1 MRILFVRPPV
11 PPHTIG
17 LKHIMICEP
26 LELEYAA
33 AGLEGHELQ
42 IMDMIIEKGFR
53 KRLEK
58 FKPDVVA
65 TSCYVTGVNEVIKLC
80 REAKL
85 WNRNCFTIAGGTQ
98 ASQVPEDFADPA
110 VDCIVKGDGTSMMP
124 IIIEALENGRSI
136 RNIPGLAFPV
146 GPGEVELTAG
156 KAYMPKPDDL
166 PLPRRDLVAHLRHR
180 YYYLQ
185 HQPVA
190 TMKTTWGCWYKC
202 NFCYTW
208 RITDGH
214 PYSRSPE
221 SIVKELEQIESEDVY
236 IVDDIF
242 LINKSRLRQL
252 ADLIKE
258 KNIHKKYLVYARAD
272 FISQNEDVIA
282 EWAGLGLH
290 AVFIGLEA
298 ATNNELDSMNKESTV
313 DYNRSAI
320 EVLRK
325 HKVDTYGSLIPNPDY
340 TPEDWERLWEFIEE
354 TGLYYVNISP
364 LTPQPGTVIWNM
376 YADNVTIPREA
387 HGLWDFSHVVLP
399 THMSLKS
406 YYRSLLKLYAK
417 TILNISR
424 AKKLTQRTLPSVWSW
439 KYFRMLM
446 GAMKIGRQFMNAHH
460 HHSQKELERAM
471 YRGPE
476 VPGLTYQPRS
486 SHPVSIQSKK
496 IVIPATV
503 VESV

>member
-42 IMDMIIEKGFR
+42 IMDMIIEKRFR

-58 FKPDVVA
+58 FKPHVVA
-65 TSCYVTGVNEVIKLC
+65 TSCYVTGVNEVIKIC
-80 REAKL
+80 RETKL
-85 WNRNCFTIAGGTQ
+85 WNRQCFTIAGGTQ
-98 ASQVPEDFADPA
+98 ASQVPEDFADAA

-156 KAYMPKPDDL
+156 KAYMPRPDDL
-166 PLPRRDLVAHLRHR
+166 PLPRRDLVAHLRHH

-221 SIVKELEQIESEDVY
+221 SIVKELEQIECEDVY

-258 KNIHKKYLVYARAD
+258 RNIQKKYLVYARAD

-282 EWAGLGLH
+282 EWAALGLH

-298 ATNNELDSMNKESTV
+298 ATDNELDAMNKESTV

-320 EVLRK
+320 DVLRK

-340 TPEDWERLWEFIEE
+340 TPGDWERLWKFIEE

-364 LTPQPGTVIWNM
+364 LTPQPGTAIWNM
-376 YADNVTIPREA
+376 YEDEVTIPREA

-399 THMSLKS
+399 TQMSLKS

-424 AKKLTQRTLPSVWSW
+424 AKRLTQRTLPSVWSW

-446 GAMKIGRQFMNAHH
+446 GAMKIGRQFMNAHN

-471 YRGPE
+471 YRGPQ

-496 IVIPATV
+496 ISTPATV